1 MINLYDQ
8 NNIKSNDN
16 INFKAKQENKQS
28 SGNGLDDKYLEN
40 SQEIEINPDG
50 NPEWEK
56 SEEKMQYLTSESI
69 TSFGSIPDEYDV
81 FDKEP
86 SKYSHQEQSESQRDI
101 KSKKIKEYTVSKKTD
116 NYTKMSKEQEYS
128 IDKKE
133 LSPADFY
140 QKENRVMQESDTEIK
155 TSTSSGLNVKYTL
168 NVPSMITHLKRKDN
182 YLESL
187 NTFLNENLR
196 AISDLMEIKKE
207 VSLDIK
213 NLKKANEEEKKN
225 IKREE
230 KRGDDMEQSMAR
242 TLEENYCLQTQN
254 ENTIKFVERV
264 RDMISEKYNQYEQEI
279 ENLYITKQDMK
290 NKVALNF
297 EANLG
302 LRNMKYYKA
311 GKVVKTE
318 RVTEKLTSNEY
329 QLECLQKI
337 MSNEKDRVDQR
348 LAVVREKTRL
358 LNQLINSEDK

>member
-1 MINLYDQ
+1 
-8 NNIKSNDN
+8 
-16 INFKAKQENKQS
+16 
-28 SGNGLDDKYLEN
+28 
-40 SQEIEINPDG
+40 
-50 NPEWEK
+50 
-56 SEEKMQYLTSESI
+56 
-69 TSFGSIPDEYDV
+69 
-81 FDKEP
+81 
-86 SKYSHQEQSESQRDI
+86 
-101 KSKKIKEYTVSKKTD
+101 
-116 NYTKMSKEQEYS
+116 MSKEQEYS

-140 QKENRVMQESDTEIK
+140 QKENRGMQESDTEIK

-311 GKVVKTE
+311 AKVVKTE